1 MELFDKNKFNN
12 KKELFDFLVENK
24 DTLSAQKKANLKK
37 ADCVSF
43 VPTIIRNKEDSLKSN
58 EPVNIDNLEILKVVV
73 IINTTNLLDSHS
85 DVHIKGIWNKSL
97 KENRMIMHLK
107 EHEMEF
113 SSIISDG
120 KNLNAYVKDYTWNEL
135 GVDYEGKTQ
144 ALVFES
150 TIEKK
155 RNERMFIQYANGWVK
170 NHSVGMKYVKYDMA
184 INDEDYP
191 NEFEAWNKYYPEIA
205 NKKTADEKGYFWYV
219 LEAKVVEGS
228 AVPLGSNF
236 VTPTLENNK
245 SEPPKDIHKRDIEP
259 PESTQKT
266 WKELINENFVL

>member
-1 MELFDKNKFNN
+1 
-12 KKELFDFLVENK
+12 
-24 DTLSAQKKANLKK
+24 
-37 ADCVSF
+37 
-43 VPTIIRNKEDSLKSN
+43 
-58 EPVNIDNLEILKVVV
+58 
-73 IINTTNLLDSHS
+73 
-85 DVHIKGIWNKSL
+85 
-97 KENRMIMHLK
+97 
-107 EHEMEF
+107 
-113 SSIISDG
+113 
-120 KNLNAYVKDYTWNEL
+120 
-135 GVDYEGKTQ
+135 
-144 ALVFES
+144 
-150 TIEKK
+150 
-155 RNERMFIQYANGWVK
+155 
-170 NHSVGMKYVKYDMA
+170 MKYVKYDMA

-245 SEPPKDIHKRDIEP
+245 SEPPKDTHKRDIEP